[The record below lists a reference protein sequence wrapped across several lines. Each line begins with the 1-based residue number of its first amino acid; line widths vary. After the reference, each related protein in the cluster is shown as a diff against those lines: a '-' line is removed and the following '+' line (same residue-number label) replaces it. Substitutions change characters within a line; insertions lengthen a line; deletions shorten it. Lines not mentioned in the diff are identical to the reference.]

1 MSYNIDYSDSSSDP
15 EEEIVIL
22 KEKPLTPSLLKNHE
36 KQFQVIDESDNE
48 KDYFERV
55 QTQLNDNNSTMLV
68 HGFVENL
75 EMLRTMNE
83 EICERLDWVTQQ
95 TQLITERFNED
106 RQQAQKERK
115 KDRLL
120 DVFFSLLELNFF
132 LIGIIYAT
140 ILFIIEMYYSVNF
153 NFF

>member
-1 MSYNIDYSDSSSDP
+1 MSYNIDYSDSSNES
-15 EEEIVIL
+15 EEEIIIL

-36 KQFQVIDESDNE
+36 KQFQVIEETDNE

-106 RQQAQKERK
+106 RQQAQKERR

-153 NFF
+153 NFL

>member
-1 MSYNIDYSDSSSDP
+1 MSYNIDYSDSSSDS

-36 KQFQVIDESDNE
+36 KQFQVIEETDNE

-106 RQQAQKERK
+106 RQQAQKERR

-132 LIGIIYAT
+132 LIGIMYAT

>member
-1 MSYNIDYSDSSSDP
+1 MSYNIDYSDSSNES
-15 EEEIVIL
+15 EEEIIIL

-36 KQFQVIDESDNE
+36 KQFQVIDETDNE

-120 DVFFSLLELNFF
+120 DVCFSLLELNFF

-140 ILFIIEMYYSVNF
+140 ILFVIEMYYSVNF
-153 NFF
+153 NFL

>member
-1 MSYNIDYSDSSSDP
+1 MSYNIEYSDDSNS
-15 EEEIVIL
+15 EEEIIIL
-22 KEKPLTPSLLKNHE
+22 KERPLTPSLLKNHE
-36 KQFQVIDESDNE
+36 KQFEQDLSSEHE

-75 EMLRTMNE
+75 EMLRNMNE

-106 RQQAQKERK
+106 REQEKKERR
-115 KDRLL
+115 KDRIL
-120 DVFFSLLELNFF
+120 DVLFSLLELNFF
-132 LIGIIYAT
+132 VIGIIYAT